1 MVWQGV
7 LTERF
12 ELTVFLGGML
22 VAGVPGAIQAMALL
36 TGRIGGESSSPAVPP
51 SSPEPST
58 PSSTG

>member
-12 ELTVFLGGML
+12 ELAVFLGGML

-36 TGRIGGESSSPAVPP
+36 TGRTAGESSSPAAPP

-58 PSSTG
+58 PSVTG